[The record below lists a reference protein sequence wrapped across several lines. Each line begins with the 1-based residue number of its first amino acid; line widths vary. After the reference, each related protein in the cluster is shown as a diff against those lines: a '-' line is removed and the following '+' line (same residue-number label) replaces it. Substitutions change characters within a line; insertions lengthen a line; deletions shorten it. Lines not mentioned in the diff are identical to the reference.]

1 MQKNTMI
8 FSFYVAVATDNI
20 SPADF
25 DIRFLASKF
34 KVEVQVQAFVDHT
47 YGLSPLTSQL

>member
-8 FSFYVAVATDNI
+8 FPFYVAVATDNI
-20 SPADF
+20 TPADF

-34 KVEVQVQAFVDHT
+34 EVEVQVQAFVGHT
-47 YGLSPLTSQL
+47 YELSPLTAQL